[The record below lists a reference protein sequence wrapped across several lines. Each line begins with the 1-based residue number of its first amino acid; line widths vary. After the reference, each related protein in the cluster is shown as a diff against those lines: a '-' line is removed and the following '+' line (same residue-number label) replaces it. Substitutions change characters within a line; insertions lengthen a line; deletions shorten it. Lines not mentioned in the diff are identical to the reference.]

1 MIAIYKKELKSFF
14 TNAMGC
20 IFIAFMLL
28 MIGIYTVAVNFAQ
41 LMPNFEYAIYN
52 AVIVYPFLIPILTM
66 RSLAEEKR
74 QKTEQLLLSAPVRIS
89 AIVLGKY
96 FAMLT
101 IVLIPTLFAC
111 VLPLILSVYGT
122 IALAPAYSAVL
133 AFFCLGAA
141 LTAIGMFISSLTENQ
156 IIAAV
161 ICLGV
166 MLLLYFMKSLAQMVS
181 ASALICLLVFA
192 IAAVCIACIVYI
204 MTSNKTVTFAVGIVL
219 MLALALLYSM
229 YPSALETA
237 FTALLS
243 NLAIFSK
250 MDNFFYGILD
260 LNALVYLVSA
270 AALFVLF
277 TVQSIEK
284 RRWS

>member
-1 MIAIYKKELKSFF
+1 MTAIYKKELKSFF
-14 TNAMGC
+14 TNPMGC
-20 IFIAFMLL
+20 IFIAFVLL
-28 MIGIYTVAVNFAQ
+28 MMGIYTVAVNFMQ
-41 LMPNFEYAIYN
+41 LLPNFEYAVYS
-52 AVIVYPFLIPILTM
+52 AVIVFPFLVPILTM

-101 IVLIPTLFAC
+101 IVLIPILITC
-111 VLPLILSVYGT
+111 VLPLILSAYGT
-122 IALAPAYSAVL
+122 ISFAPAYSALL

-161 ICLGV
+161 VSLAV
-166 MLLLYFMKSLAQMVS
+166 MLLLYFMKSLAQMMS
-181 ASALICLLVFA
+181 ASALISLLVFA
-192 IAAVCIACIVYI
+192 IAAVCIACVVYI
-204 MTSNKTVTFAVGIVL
+204 MTSSKTAAIAVGIVL

-229 YPSALETA
+229 YPSALEQA

-260 LNALVYLVSA
+260 VNALVYFISA
-270 AALFVLF
+270 AALFVFF

-284 RRWS
+284 RRWN

>member
-1 MIAIYKKELKSFF
+1 MTAIYKKELKSFF
-14 TNAMGC
+14 TNPMGC
-20 IFIAFMLL
+20 IFIAFVLL
-28 MIGIYTVAVNFAQ
+28 MMGIYTVAVNFMQ
-41 LMPNFEYAIYN
+41 LFPNFEYAVYS
-52 AVIVYPFLIPILTM
+52 AVIVFPFLVPILTM

-101 IVLIPTLFAC
+101 IVLIPLLITC
-111 VLPLILSVYGT
+111 VLPLILSAYGT
-122 IALAPAYSAVL
+122 ISFAPAYSALL

-161 ICLGV
+161 VSLAV
-166 MLLLYFMKSLAQMVS
+166 MLLLYFMKSLAQMMS
-181 ASALICLLVFA
+181 ASALISLLVFA
-192 IAAVCIACIVYI
+192 IAAVCIACVVYI
-204 MTSNKTVTFAVGIVL
+204 MTSSKTAAIAVGIVL

-229 YPSALETA
+229 YPSALEQA

-260 LNALVYLVSA
+260 VNALVYFISA
-270 AALFVLF
+270 AALFVFF

-284 RRWS
+284 RRWN